1 MKEENYSEL
10 REIVRMTKNANDQK
24 YEAHSKSMLK
34 KHIETKFKTTMIGA
48 LSKFEELFGHL
59 WGHGLTEDQLTEEQL
74 RFREAWQLAR
84 TEILNNGNNQLR
96 AAQNEIEQYT
106 IRFNKSEYNF
116 LIKDNKGLTR
126 DE

>member
-1 MKEENYSEL
+1 MKEENYSDL
-10 REIVRMTKNANDQK
+10 KAIVSMTRQANDQK

-34 KHIETKFKTTMIGA
+34 KHIETKFKTTMIGS

-59 WGHGLTEDQLTEEQL
+59 WGHGLADNELTEEQL
-74 RFREAWQLAR
+74 RFKEAWQLAR

-96 AAQNEIEQYT
+96 AAHNEIEQYS
-106 IRFNKSEYNF
+106 IRFNKNEYNF
-116 LIKDNKGLTR
+116 LVKDKKGLTR